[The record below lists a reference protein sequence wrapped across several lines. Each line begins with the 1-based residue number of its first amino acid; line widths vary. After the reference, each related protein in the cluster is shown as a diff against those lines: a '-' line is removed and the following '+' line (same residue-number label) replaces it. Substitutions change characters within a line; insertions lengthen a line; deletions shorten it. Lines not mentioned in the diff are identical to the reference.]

1 MARTRQSHR
10 RNAIL
15 LTMLFLAVLL
25 ACAAF
30 LLINNPI
37 HKPKLFRM
45 FIGWRLPTLICMV
58 IASVAIGVATLIFQ
72 SIVNNRIVTPALL
85 GMNSIYSFLHT
96 AAVFVFGTGSTLYLN
111 ANLSFAA
118 DLISM
123 GVVGTLIY
131 WYLFKKTGHNI
142 LYIMLIGTVL
152 SSFFGSMQTAMV
164 RVMDP
169 DEYDALLTTLVADF
183 NNVGGEIIV
192 FAIAAL
198 AAIALALRKDLKL
211 LDVITMGRDQAINL
225 GVDYEVGVV
234 NSTRNNAMTIA
245 TIFGKEVE
253 VDAMMAGFQ
262 ARIDA
267 LRPVLEGKNILLA
280 MYNNNAMS
288 IMDTQSQL
296 NILAAE
302 LGGRNLG
309 ETVGAT
315 QKATH
320 GEDASWET
328 IISLNPEY
336 IFVLDRSTATGAAGE
351 GVLGAREV
359 IENELIKQLDVYKSG
374 NIVYFI
380 QHANVWYTSTGG
392 VQALDT
398 MLADLEA
405 ALLK

>member
-1 MARTRQSHR
+1 
-10 RNAIL
+10 
-15 LTMLFLAVLL
+15 MLFLAVLL

-225 GVDYEVGVV
+225 GVDYDRTIRRLLFGVV
-234 NSTRNNAMTIA
+234 LCMAVATATIGPVSFLGLIVANLSRQIFRTYRHSHLIAGASLLGMLALIGGQLVSQHMFHFTVPVSTFVTIA
-245 TIFGKEVE
+245 
-253 VDAMMAGFQ
+253 
-262 ARIDA
+262 
-267 LRPVLEGKNILLA
+267 
-280 MYNNNAMS
+280 
-288 IMDTQSQL
+288 
-296 NILAAE
+296 
-302 LGGRNLG
+302 GG
-309 ETVGAT
+309 
-315 QKATH
+315 
-320 GEDASWET
+320 
-328 IISLNPEY
+328 
-336 IFVLDRSTATGAAGE
+336 
-351 GVLGAREV
+351 
-359 IENELIKQLDVYKSG
+359 
-374 NIVYFI
+374 VYFL
-380 QHANVWYTSTGG
+380 Y
-392 VQALDT
+392 
-398 MLADLEA
+398 
-405 ALLK
+405 LLLSRKGAY